1 MIKKPLTIAF
11 LLAASSICLAQEV
24 VVLKIENQ
32 ILTLGKGKESL
43 KCSVDLQ
50 FENFRHSDD
59 LNFLIFKH
67 IDQKYK
73 IPRYTNFINL
83 SNAYTQCREKSKI
96 RTVHESSDDN
106 ILDLSEKGQ
115 IYVTHLQDMYKT
127 GGQTLAFRTSIAVK
141 RLPSLKEIIFP
152 FSIRKND
159 TERMSR
165 KRMDHLPH
173 RISYDPSAI
182 PDVVQVISKN
192 GKFIAPAGI
201 WCGGE
206 KPYEDIWSVDTRR
219 KISAREIETLKR
231 KNIQCED
238 LF

>member
-1 MIKKPLTIAF
+1 MIKKTIAISF
-11 LLAASSICLAQEV
+11 LLAASSICLSQEV
-24 VVLKIENQ
+24 IVLKSENQ
-32 ILTLGKGKESL
+32 ILTLSKGNESL
-43 KCSVDLQ
+43 RCSVDLQ

-59 LNFLIFKH
+59 RHFLIFKH

-73 IPRYTNFINL
+73 IPRYTNFISL
-83 SNAYTQCREKSKI
+83 SDAYAQCREKSKI
-96 RTVHESSDDN
+96 RVVHESSDDN
-106 ILDLSEKGQ
+106 ILDLNEKGQ

-159 TERMSR
+159 TESMAR
-165 KRMDHLPH
+165 KRIDHLPH
-173 RISYDPSAI
+173 RIYYDPSAI
-182 PDVVQVISKN
+182 PDVVQVISKS
-192 GKFIAPAGI
+192 GKFIAPAGV
-201 WCGGE
+201 WCDGE
-206 KPYEDIWSVDTRR
+206 RPYEDIWSIDTRR
-219 KISAREIETLKR
+219 KISAKEIEMLKR